1 MQGPQVQF
9 LLQPYIFVAFVCS
22 FILFDYTGF
31 YFTHFLLI
39 FHQMHVIP
47 FSEELFESLY
57 RKKFQKN
64 ILFLSWDADMIYI
77 LVKGKIK
84 LLKSNLKFWEHFSQ
98 FFKIIIIVNSF
109 LSQWKIPVEFWV
121 EFELFHVKLL
131 SWVHWDVKFKKL
143 HFITMPALLYHRE
156 TLVWYLG
163 IDSLEKASINL

>member
-1 MQGPQVQF
+1 MLYYELGVEVRAIYGLWISDWVSQCYSSWLELQGPQVQF

-109 LSQWKIPVEFWV
+109 LSQWKIPVDFLGWV
-121 EFELFHVKLL
+121 
-131 SWVHWDVKFKKL
+131 WVISCKVVVL
-143 HFITMPALLYHRE
+143 GAL
-156 TLVWYLG
+156 G
-163 IDSLEKASINL
+163 C